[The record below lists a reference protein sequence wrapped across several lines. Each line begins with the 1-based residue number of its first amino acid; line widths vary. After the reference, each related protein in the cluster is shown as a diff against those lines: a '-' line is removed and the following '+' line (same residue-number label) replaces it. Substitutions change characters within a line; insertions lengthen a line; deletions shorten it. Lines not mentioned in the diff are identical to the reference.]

1 MITSTD
7 TTEEYY
13 LKSGSGRDI
22 GIYDIKTNEWEWY
35 VQGTNRV
42 AKISPDGGQQPD
54 SISYN
59 GYPIGSHLVAS
70 FYQYDHLGN
79 TRVVYTP
86 SERVVDDSTCT
97 VEYTLEYVGD
107 YYPYGKT
114 LREFVNGDREKFL
127 TTQHER
133 DVETGLD
140 YRGARFYDGD
150 IARFLSLDPLAM
162 DYPSLSDYSYVA
174 GNPIRFIDPTG
185 MAVEDYYVVDS
196 KGNVKL
202 EKKTDHDFDLLYRRD
217 ENGDYIKGSAIKI
230 KDKSLL
236 SGLSKFSGESTK
248 DNLGNFYFAHYGISD
263 NKEETFKLFKYLA
276 DNTDVEWSVASYETD
291 GEDIYY
297 LGTYK
302 AETIAPGHS
311 QKFMDEKMLTSVIH
325 SHPDVNGTEGASGD
339 EGSYYTGD
347 MQLILERSRRFKKWG
362 LKLPTHYVYHK
373 HTQIVYKYTPYR
385 SDIFIGKVQS
395 YKFLMTL
402 K

>member
-1 MITSTD
+1 
-7 TTEEYY
+7 
-13 LKSGSGRDI
+13 
-22 GIYDIKTNEWEWY
+22 
-35 VQGTNRV
+35 
-42 AKISPDGGQQPD
+42 
-54 SISYN
+54 
-59 GYPIGSHLVAS
+59 
-70 FYQYDHLGN
+70 
-79 TRVVYTP
+79 
-86 SERVVDDSTCT
+86 
-97 VEYTLEYVGD
+97 
-107 YYPYGKT
+107 KT

-263 NKEETFKLFKYLA
+263 NQEETFKLFKYLA